1 MTTLVIH
8 QGDCVKHLAEMSDGS
23 VDSVLCD
30 PPYGLK
36 FFSHNGGFDNIG
48 NATQQKEWH
57 REWVTQAYRVLKPN
71 GVLRAFS
78 SPRTAHHLLAIMI
91 ELGFSVSLESWLY
104 VSGRPKTIDVAKSIT
119 AYELTGSSYQGK
131 FHELAKGH
139 KRERLD
145 IDDYVNRGKFFT
157 KGHQETLDFELTENG
172 QKWDGWQY
180 GLKPAFEPIICA
192 TKGANQ

>member
-1 MTTLVIH
+1 MTTLSIH
-8 QGDCVKHLAEMSDGS
+8 QGDCLKHLATLSDAS

-36 FFSHNGGFDNIG
+36 FFSHKGGFDNIG

-57 REWVTQAYRVLKPN
+57 REWVTQAHRLLKPN
-71 GVLRAFS
+71 GIIRAFS
-78 SPRTAHHLLAIMI
+78 SPRTLHHLLAIMV
-91 ELGFSVSLESWLY
+91 EVGFEVTIDSWLY

-119 AYELTGSSYQGK
+119 AFEKLGSASQWG

-145 IDDYVNRGKFFT
+145 IDDYVNKGKFFT
-157 KGHQETLDFELTENG
+157 KGHQERLDFELTENG
-172 QKWDGWQY
+172 EKWKGWQY
-180 GLKPAFEPIICA
+180 GLKPAFEPIIVGV
-192 TKGANQ
+192 KSEG